1 LEDRIRREAI
11 LVTGIMLVL
20 LATAMTPP
28 AGRALIPSGYQ
39 SYYVLGDSTEIV
51 KKAMDPATGFSNAT
65 AQPWSL
71 FSVVS
76 YLDTAMIYVDQKYN
90 GYTFDPSDFT
100 GADAVFEIGKGS
112 VLTMTNWASP
122 YYEITPTGSGSLISG
137 SLQKVDGGDYF
148 FTAGGPVNV
157 IRGVTDRQ
165 SGTGPLGNYIT
176 EMWSVFPVEH
186 GGADAQK
193 SYIIP
198 VGENTPTTEDFKGG
212 FGELHPGGTFA
223 VVQATA
229 DGTQVNYTRQGVPL
243 TKNLNRGESFIIT
256 HVWHGDTITA
266 NNKIQVVLLASGG
279 KSYDFRAFSL
289 YSAIL
294 EGSDFYIP
302 TFPTT
307 NEQGLTQMTIR
318 YHVYAI
324 TDTDV
329 TIETNLGVAPGWN
342 PRHIAAGNVDVGFTT
357 NRHTM
362 AHVYTQPGQKVM
374 ILVSIDTNSG
384 ERDWGYVP
392 LDSSYYTTDYFI
404 PYAPSGLAHRE
415 DEQIYVTPNHDNTM
429 IRADYDQDGVF
440 DETVVLDRLESHGFY
455 NPSTMDMTGTYLH
468 GNNTFTP
475 VYGESI
481 FADSGG
487 DLAGYD
493 WGYTLIPLDVANFE
507 AGLTVDKTATPDVA
521 PVGATITFTA
531 TVTASNWTIQDVNV
545 TDTLPAGFTYR
556 TGTTNITHPDLTVT
570 HQDPTTSGQVLT
582 WYLDENLAPGEELVI
597 AFQVDAPLGAGSFEN
612 IVVAEGRDPG
622 GNILEPE
629 DRAPVRIYEAG
640 LVSGT
645 ITDVT
650 DPVPVPNVTVWLLD
664 ATVNI
669 LNTTQTDSLGRYKF
683 TGLPAGTYH
692 VKYDAS
698 DPDMDG
704 LIPYSDDDPSQP
716 PVDPLTTSANFALPS
731 AGSHIH
737 DFEAILPVDV
747 KIVKTGP
754 ALAQVGEAITYSY
767 TITNLGLAAAKDVT
781 VLDDVCGPPAY
792 VSGDDGDGKLQPD
805 ETWTYTCGY
814 TVKTGDAP
822 KLKNTA
828 TVTTTSIDTDPSN
841 NASNWTV
848 TIYGIGIHVDKT
860 LTNPASG
867 PAPIG
872 GAVEFTINV
881 TNTGTVPLITVP
893 LEDKYDPTYLDYV
906 SATPPPDTA
915 DEATGTLTWTDL
927 TGAGNLAPGASIQIH
942 LNLKALKETQ
952 STVDNATVK
961 DASAGEFGTVSGGD
975 TAQVGI
981 EAAVGGEVLLPD
993 TTGFKTTIA
1002 VALLALAAAIAATRR
1017 R

>member
-1 LEDRIRREAI
+1 
-11 LVTGIMLVL
+11 MLVL

-71 FSVVS
+71 FSIVS

-90 GYTFDPSDFT
+90 GYTFNPSDFT

-112 VLTMTNWASP
+112 VLTMTNWVAP
-122 YYEITPTGSGSLISG
+122 YYQIEPAGSGSLISG

-165 SGTGPLGNYIT
+165 DGTGPLGNYIT

-186 GGADAQK
+186 GGAGAQK
-193 SYIIP
+193 SYVIP
-198 VGENTPTTEDFKGG
+198 VGENTPTTQDFKGG
-212 FGELHPGGTFA
+212 HGELHPGGTFA

-229 DGTQVNYTRQGVPL
+229 DGTQVDYTRQGIPL
-243 TKNLNRGESFIIT
+243 TKNLNRGESFVII

-294 EGSDFYIP
+294 EGNDFYIP

-307 NEQGLTQMTIR
+307 NAQGSREMTIR

-342 PRHIAAGNVDVGFTT
+342 PRHIAAGNVDVSFTT
-357 NRHTM
+357 NGHTM

-440 DETVVLDRLESHGFY
+440 DETVVLDRLESYGFY

-468 GNNTFTP
+468 GNHTFTP

-582 WYLDENLAPGEELVI
+582 WYLGENLAPGEELVI

-640 LVSGT
+640 IVSGT

-650 DPVPVPNVTVWLLD
+650 DPAPVPNITVWLLD
-664 ATVNI
+664 ALNNL
-669 LNTTQTDSLGRYKF
+669 LNTTQTDALGRYKF
-683 TGLPAGTYH
+683 TDLPAGTYH

-698 DPDMDG
+698 DPDIDG
-704 LIPYSDDDPSQP
+704 LIPYSDDDPALP
-716 PVDPLTTSANFALPS
+716 PAEPLVSSANFTIPA
-731 AGSHIH
+731 AGSHVH
-737 DFEAILPVDV
+737 DFEVIQPVDLA
-747 KIVKTGP
+747 IVKTGP
-754 ALAQVGEAITYSY
+754 VHAEVGEAITYGY
-767 TITNLGLAAAKDVT
+767 AVTNLGFTAAKDVT
-781 VLDDVCGPPAY
+781 VSDDVCGSPAY
-792 VSGDDGDGKLQPD
+792 VSGDTDLDGKLQHG
-805 ETWTYTCGY
+805 ETWIYTCGH
-814 TVKTGDAP
+814 TVQPGDAP
-822 KLKNTA
+822 TLKNVA
-828 TVTTTSIDTDPSN
+828 TVNTTSIDTDPSN
-841 NASNWTV
+841 DVSNWTV
-848 TIYGIGIHVDKT
+848 TIYGIGILVDKT
-860 LTNPASG
+860 LTSPA
-867 PAPIG
+867 G
-872 GAVEFTINV
+872 GTAMVGDTVEFDVNV

-893 LEDKYDPTYLDYV
+893 LADVYAPAYLDYA
-906 SATPPPDTA
+906 SATPAPDA
-915 DEATGTLTWTDL
+915 VNEATGTLTWTDL
-927 TGAGNLAPGASIQIH
+927 TGAGSLAPGASLIIH
-942 LNLKALKETQ
+942 LTFTALDNPGT
-952 STVDNATVK
+952 TIDNATVE
-961 DASAGEFGTVSGGD
+961 DASAGEFGAVSGSD

-981 EAAVGGEVLLPD
+981 EKPVGGEVLLPD
-993 TTGFKTTIA
+993 TTGAKATIA
-1002 VALLALAAAIAATRR
+1002 AALIALAAAVAATRR